1 MQLCPL
7 SRIPVDF
14 LSSDDRGFGLFRFS
28 YSNRELDVAQY
39 LAPASTWSKV
49 RDHVVEICTY
59 AWKLKKYY
67 ISCFQK
73 HVM

>member
-14 LSSDDRGFGLFRFS
+14 LSDDRGFGLFRFS

-59 AWKLKKYY
+59 VWKLKKYY